1 MGILS
6 KRYPAECA
14 PPTDP
19 ERPCTQPRKEK
30 AHEILNVPLFPLFS
44 RRHATLNH
52 DPSAFV
58 SPTLFPL
65 HWVNDATR
73 SDKTEIRAAFPRRIG
88 GERETL
94 CANRSSSPS
103 LDSKP
108 DYFSCL
114 SINNHLLPPLR
125 SRKLNS
131 YDYPSNN
138 FALLLSYYNSQ
149 EYHSLREEDD
159 LNPLCRGPL
168 LTSVVEGAR

>member
-1 MGILS
+1 M
-6 KRYPAECA
+6 P
-14 PPTDP
+14 
-19 ERPCTQPRKEK
+19 
-30 AHEILNVPLFPLFS
+30 
-44 RRHATLNH
+44 RHAEPRPIRFCLS
-52 DPSAFV
+52 DSV
-58 SPTLFPL
+58 SPALGQR
-65 HWVNDATR
+65 DATR

-94 CANRSSSPS
+94 CDNRSSSPS

-159 LNPLCRGPL
+159 LNPLCRVPL
-168 LTSVVEGAR
+168 LTSGRRGRALGTREINK